1 MKLKQSAI
9 AGMASLAMA
18 ISLPAWSELPS
29 ERVTETSADAR
40 SGSTKT
46 TPFATTDRSDDA
58 TVTVLPGFYLAKA
71 DEFDVRD
78 RARNL
83 GASDRVSKTDPAPTN
98 SVLPLKDES
107 AAPAAD

>member
-9 AGMASLAMA
+9 VSMASLAMA
-18 ISLPAWSELPS
+18 FSLPAWSELPS
-29 ERVTETSADAR
+29 ERVTESSADAR
-40 SGSTKT
+40 SGSTQT
-46 TPFATTDRSDDA
+46 TPFATSDRSDDA

-78 RARNL
+78 RARDL
-83 GASDRVSKTDPAPTN
+83 GGSGSVSKTDPAPVD
-98 SVLPLKDES
+98 SVLPLKHES